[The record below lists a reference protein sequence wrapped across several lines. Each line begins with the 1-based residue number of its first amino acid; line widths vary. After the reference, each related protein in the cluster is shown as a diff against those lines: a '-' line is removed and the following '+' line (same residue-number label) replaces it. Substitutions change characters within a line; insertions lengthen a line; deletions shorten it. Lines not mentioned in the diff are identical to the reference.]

1 MNKKHLSFFMAF
13 FIATTLFVPTKITT
27 LAETAEKTE
36 ASDATKSSDT
46 STAVELSCT
55 AETEKIE
62 KYGNVDLSIECKE
75 MLEAGYS
82 YGDIVNVS
90 FLDQTLELP
99 FCSNFSDVE
108 TGKPAILARKEDTYV
123 GLAINM
129 GDFATTY
136 GIAVKETAE
145 DNTVTW
151 KAADGVEFPLS
162 FTITMNTPGGYY
174 EEYQLHQMSYT
185 AERTD
190 YPDLSDEQFANFRAI
205 TTTGIGEGKLYRS
218 ASPINPKYNRNTYAD
233 AAIEKAGV
241 TVILNLAD
249 DEATAKS
256 YEGFD
261 DSYYSK
267 QKFIALN
274 MGVDFTAQDFRDKLA
289 KGLKFLAK
297 NPGVYDIH
305 CTEGKDRAG
314 FVCAIVEC
322 FMGASY
328 EEVTADFATTYYNY
342 YGVKP
347 GDDKYNFII
356 NNVTKNL
363 EKAFGIT
370 DAKNADLAAEADK
383 FLTSIGLSDDEK
395 NALKANLGSGE
406 NKDSKATE
414 EATNTV
420 EEPETA
426 ENADTANT
434 SEESDTSEAS
444 ESPDATYIVQPGD
457 YLIKI
462 AKEQLGDQAKWLD
475 IYELNKDIIKNPS
488 LIYVGQELKLK

>member
-13 FIATTLFVPTKITT
+13 LIATTLFVPTKITT
-27 LAETAEKTE
+27 LAETADKTE
-36 ASDATKSSDT
+36 AADTEKSSDT
-46 STAVELSCT
+46 SNAAELSCT

-62 KYGNVDLSIECKE
+62 KYGNVTLSIECKE

-108 TGKPAILARKEDTYV
+108 TKKPAILARKEDTYV
-123 GLAINM
+123 VLAINM

-136 GIAVKETAE
+136 KIAVKETAK
-145 DNTVTW
+145 DNTITW
-151 KAADGVEFPLS
+151 KAADGVEYPLT

-174 EEYQLHQMSYT
+174 EEYQFRQMTYT
-185 AERTD
+185 TERTD
-190 YPDLSDEQFANFRAI
+190 YPDLSDEEFANFRAI

-218 ASPINPKYNRNTYAD
+218 ASPINPKYNRNTYAN

-241 TVILNLAD
+241 TVIMNLAD
-249 DEATAKS
+249 DEETAKS

-261 DSYYSK
+261 NTYYSK

-274 MGVDFTAQDFRDKLA
+274 MGVDFTAHDFKDKLA
-289 KGLKFLAK
+289 KGLKFFAE
-297 NPGVYDIH
+297 NPGVYEIH

-328 EEVTADFATTYYNY
+328 EEVLADFATTYYNY

-347 GDDKYNFII
+347 GDDKYNFIV

-363 EKAFGIT
+363 ENAFGIT
-370 DAKNADLAAEADK
+370 DAKNADLAVEADK

-395 NALKANLGSGE
+395 AALKVNLGSGE
-406 NKDSKATE
+406 SK
-414 EATNTV
+414 V
-420 EEPETA
+420 
-426 ENADTANT
+426 
-434 SEESDTSEAS
+434 SKAS
-444 ESPDATYIVQPGD
+444 ESVAATYIVRPGD

-462 AKEQLGDQAKWLD
+462 AKEQLGDRTKWLD